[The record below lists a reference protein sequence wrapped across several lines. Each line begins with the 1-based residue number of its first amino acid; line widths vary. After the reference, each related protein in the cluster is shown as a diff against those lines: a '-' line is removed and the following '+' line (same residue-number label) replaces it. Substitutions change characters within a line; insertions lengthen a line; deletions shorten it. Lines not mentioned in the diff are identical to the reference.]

1 MDTQGNKTVVERF
14 DEVVDGGDLSLLDEL
29 CTPDI

>member
-14 DEVVDGGDLSLLDEL
+14 DEVVDDGDLSLLDEL
-29 CTPDI
+29 CTRDI